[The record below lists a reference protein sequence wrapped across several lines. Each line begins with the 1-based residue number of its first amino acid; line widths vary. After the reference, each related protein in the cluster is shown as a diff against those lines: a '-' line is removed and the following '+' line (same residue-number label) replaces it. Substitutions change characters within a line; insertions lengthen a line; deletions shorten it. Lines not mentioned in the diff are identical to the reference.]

1 MLLGAIESYAPI
13 VVVAIIALVMAGG
26 MLILAHVL
34 GPKARH
40 GPVKDMPYESGMP
53 PIGSTHR
60 RLNVRFYIV
69 AVLFLLFDV
78 EVIFLWPWAKVFH
91 AAAANGVTI
100 PLENGGVAG
109 KGFLLIGM
117 GIFFSLL
124 VFGLMYEWKKGA
136 FRWD

>member
-1 MLLGAIESYAPI
+1 MLIANIDSYAPI
-13 VVVAIIALVMAGG
+13 VVVALIALTMAAG
-26 MLILAHVL
+26 MLTLAHVL

-40 GPVKDMPYESGMP
+40 GSVKDAPYESGMP

-100 PLENGGVAG
+100 PLENGGVAD

-124 VFGLMYEWKKGA
+124 VFGLLYEWKKGA
-136 FRWD
+136 FRWE